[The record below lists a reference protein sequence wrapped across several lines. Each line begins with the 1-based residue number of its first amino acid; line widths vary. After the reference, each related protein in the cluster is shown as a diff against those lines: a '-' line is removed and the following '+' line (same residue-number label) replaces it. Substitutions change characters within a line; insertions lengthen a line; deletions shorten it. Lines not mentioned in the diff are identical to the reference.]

1 MTFRSTIT
9 YIYVIVER
17 NVINFS
23 MLHYFSIR
31 SLLLHPR
38 PHGIQEMKNRTF
50 TRGIKHKTGP
60 YYRMDANQLMPN
72 KRSLKGHVRFG
83 QLRFRKLRYRFPV
96 WTFPFCTFWTFW
108 DSFGIRFGSVL
119 AGPCSTKSHPK
130 PPNCTKVPILYRH
143 VPETKDGELRTQP
156 DC

>member
-1 MTFRSTIT
+1 MVR
-9 YIYVIVER
+9 
-17 NVINFS
+17 
-23 MLHYFSIR
+23 LHYFSIR

-72 KRSLKGHVRFG
+72 KRSLKGHVRFWAASAPEASVPFSSLDVSVLYVLDVLG
-83 QLRFRKLRYRFPV
+83 FV
-96 WTFPFCTFWTFW
+96 WDP
-108 DSFGIRFGSVL
+108 FGIRFGSVL

>member
-1 MTFRSTIT
+1 MRVDTRVDI
-9 YIYVIVER
+9 
-17 NVINFS
+17 S
-23 MLHYFSIR
+23 MDLHYFSIR

-72 KRSLKGHVRFG
+72 KRSLKGHVRFWAASA
-83 QLRFRKLRYRFPV
+83 PEASV
-96 WTFPFCTFWTFW
+96 PFCTFWTFW